1 MQAANEELQANN
13 EELEATN
20 EELQATN
27 EELISVNEESMRKS
41 ADLGAINSELM
52 SVYDTLDFPILVFDT
67 DTCLSRT
74 NDAANRRFHLNNG
87 SLKKPMYTLNFPD
100 YFEDIEKRLSKT
112 LRNGVNTSIVIK
124 PSSQETYNVF
134 ITPILNSRDR
144 ITGAILVIID
154 NSELVIAH
162 ERIEKSQ
169 EQLLSIMNN
178 SLALIAL
185 KDNAGRYEFVNSRFE
200 EVFGVTAQEVVGK
213 TDLQI
218 FERETARQ
226 FREKDL
232 DTMRTLSPLETL
244 DEFILRAGKV
254 IIKSV
259 RFPIFDAEGTI
270 KSICTQATDIS
281 KELHANEQLRLA
293 GKIFERTS
301 EAILVT
307 DANQRILTTNETFAE
322 LTGFSQQE
330 LTGKTPKMLESGEH
344 SKDFFLAMKAS
355 LNERGFWQG
364 EVINKVKDGSH
375 VKMWLTVNAVKGANG
390 DIVNY
395 VAAYS
400 NIDEIKNMQRRIE
413 YLATHDELTG
423 LPNRTVLLERLELMI
438 SGAKRSKQL
447 CGVLFVDLD
456 NFKPVND
463 NLGHKVGDLLL
474 KQVTKRLQQCIRD
487 TDLLARIG
495 GDEFVALISASH
507 IDEIDDIAKRIISQ
521 VQNEFDVS
529 THSISVS
536 ASIGIAVYPADG
548 ISSEILLQHADEAM
562 YLAKSTGRNQ
572 YQYFTAKMKEQALAR
587 LEVEK
592 QLKVALDGKQF
603 SMVYQPQFESTSN
616 AIVGAE
622 ALLRYKNSDGEVLN
636 AESFINIAERGKL
649 IETIGFHA
657 VELVAREIAQYIQ
670 LGSKLPAIAINLS
683 GSQLLTSDFIKN
695 FVAVLDRYELTAG
708 LFKFEVSEKDIESG
722 EERIYHRLRTL
733 ASMGSV
739 ISIDDYGLYKSA
751 ISQLQQSGASEIK
764 LSSRLL
770 ADVSDNNDSNKL
782 IHALIN
788 AGKALGLKII
798 ADKVETQQQLDYLR
812 DIGCDVVQGLVF
824 SPMLTCAEL
833 NKQIS

>member
-1 MQAANEELQANN
+1 
-13 EELEATN
+13 
-20 EELQATN
+20 
-27 EELISVNEESMRKS
+27 
-41 ADLGAINSELM
+41 
-52 SVYDTLDFPILVFDT
+52 
-67 DTCLSRT
+67 
-74 NDAANRRFHLNNG
+74 
-87 SLKKPMYTLNFPD
+87 
-100 YFEDIEKRLSKT
+100 
-112 LRNGVNTSIVIK
+112 
-124 PSSQETYNVF
+124 
-134 ITPILNSRDR
+134 
-144 ITGAILVIID
+144 
-154 NSELVIAH
+154 
-162 ERIEKSQ
+162 
-169 EQLLSIMNN
+169 
-178 SLALIAL
+178 
-185 KDNAGRYEFVNSRFE
+185 
-200 EVFGVTAQEVVGK
+200 
-213 TDLQI
+213 
-218 FERETARQ
+218 
-226 FREKDL
+226 
-232 DTMRTLSPLETL
+232 
-244 DEFILRAGKV
+244 
-254 IIKSV
+254 
-259 RFPIFDAEGTI
+259 
-270 KSICTQATDIS
+270 
-281 KELHANEQLRLA
+281 
-293 GKIFERTS
+293 
-301 EAILVT
+301 
-307 DANQRILTTNETFAE
+307 
-322 LTGFSQQE
+322 
-330 LTGKTPKMLESGEH
+330 
-344 SKDFFLAMKAS
+344 
-355 LNERGFWQG
+355 
-364 EVINKVKDGSH
+364 
-375 VKMWLTVNAVKGANG
+375 MWLTVNAVKGANG

-548 ISSEILLQHADEAM
+548 ISSEVLLQHADEAM

-770 ADVSDNNDSNKL
+770 TDVSDNNDSNKL

>member
-1 MQAANEELQANN
+1 
-13 EELEATN
+13 
-20 EELQATN
+20 
-27 EELISVNEESMRKS
+27 
-41 ADLGAINSELM
+41 
-52 SVYDTLDFPILVFDT
+52 
-67 DTCLSRT
+67 
-74 NDAANRRFHLNNG
+74 
-87 SLKKPMYTLNFPD
+87 
-100 YFEDIEKRLSKT
+100 
-112 LRNGVNTSIVIK
+112 
-124 PSSQETYNVF
+124 
-134 ITPILNSRDR
+134 
-144 ITGAILVIID
+144 
-154 NSELVIAH
+154 
-162 ERIEKSQ
+162 
-169 EQLLSIMNN
+169 
-178 SLALIAL
+178 
-185 KDNAGRYEFVNSRFE
+185 
-200 EVFGVTAQEVVGK
+200 VVGK

-456 NFKPVND
+456 NLKPVND

-548 ISSEILLQHADEAM
+548 ISSEVLLQHADEAM

-739 ISIDDYGLYKSA
+739 ISIDDYGLYNSA

>member
-1 MQAANEELQANN
+1 
-13 EELEATN
+13 
-20 EELQATN
+20 
-27 EELISVNEESMRKS
+27 
-41 ADLGAINSELM
+41 
-52 SVYDTLDFPILVFDT
+52 
-67 DTCLSRT
+67 
-74 NDAANRRFHLNNG
+74 
-87 SLKKPMYTLNFPD
+87 MYTLNFPD

-548 ISSEILLQHADEAM
+548 ISSEVLLQHADEAM

>member
-1 MQAANEELQANN
+1 
-13 EELEATN
+13 
-20 EELQATN
+20 
-27 EELISVNEESMRKS
+27 
-41 ADLGAINSELM
+41 
-52 SVYDTLDFPILVFDT
+52 
-67 DTCLSRT
+67 
-74 NDAANRRFHLNNG
+74 
-87 SLKKPMYTLNFPD
+87 
-100 YFEDIEKRLSKT
+100 
-112 LRNGVNTSIVIK
+112 
-124 PSSQETYNVF
+124 
-134 ITPILNSRDR
+134 
-144 ITGAILVIID
+144 
-154 NSELVIAH
+154 
-162 ERIEKSQ
+162 
-169 EQLLSIMNN
+169 
-178 SLALIAL
+178 
-185 KDNAGRYEFVNSRFE
+185 
-200 EVFGVTAQEVVGK
+200 EVFGVTAQDVIGK

-218 FERETARQ
+218 FERDTARQ

-232 DTMRTLSPLETL
+232 DTMRTLSPVETL
-244 DEFILRAGKV
+244 DEFTLRAGKV

-330 LTGKTPKMLESGEH
+330 LTGKTPKLLESGEH
-344 SKDFFLAMKAS
+344 SKDFFIAMKAS
-355 LNERGFWQG
+355 LTERGFWQG

-487 TDLLARIG
+487 TDMLARIG

-562 YLAKSTGRNQ
+562 YLAKSSGRNQ

-592 QLKVALDGKQF
+592 QLKVALEGKQF

-616 AIVGAE
+616 AIIGAE
-622 ALLRYKNSDGEVLN
+622 ALLRYRNSDGEVLN

-649 IETIGFHA
+649 IESIGFHA

-670 LGSKLPAIAINLS
+670 LGNKLPAIAINLS
-683 GSQLLTSDFIKN
+683 GAQLLTSDFIKK
-695 FVAVLDRYELTAG
+695 FVTVLERYELTAG

-722 EERIYHRLRTL
+722 EERIYHRLKTL
-733 ASMGSV
+733 ASMGSI
-739 ISIDDYGLYKSA
+739 ISIDDYGLYNSA
-751 ISQLQQSGASEIK
+751 ISQLQRSGASEIK
-764 LSSRLL
+764 LSSHLL
-770 ADVSDNNDSNKL
+770 NDASDNNDRNKL
-782 IHALIN
+782 IQALIT

-798 ADKVETQQQLDYLR
+798 ANKVETQQQLESLQDF
-812 DIGCDVVQGLVF
+812 GCDIIQGLVL
-824 SPMLTCAEL
+824 SPMLTCSEL
-833 NKQIS
+833 NKKVSQ

>member
-1 MQAANEELQANN
+1 
-13 EELEATN
+13 
-20 EELQATN
+20 
-27 EELISVNEESMRKS
+27 
-41 ADLGAINSELM
+41 
-52 SVYDTLDFPILVFDT
+52 
-67 DTCLSRT
+67 
-74 NDAANRRFHLNNG
+74 
-87 SLKKPMYTLNFPD
+87 
-100 YFEDIEKRLSKT
+100 
-112 LRNGVNTSIVIK
+112 
-124 PSSQETYNVF
+124 
-134 ITPILNSRDR
+134 
-144 ITGAILVIID
+144 
-154 NSELVIAH
+154 
-162 ERIEKSQ
+162 
-169 EQLLSIMNN
+169 
-178 SLALIAL
+178 
-185 KDNAGRYEFVNSRFE
+185 
-200 EVFGVTAQEVVGK
+200 
-213 TDLQI
+213 
-218 FERETARQ
+218 
-226 FREKDL
+226 
-232 DTMRTLSPLETL
+232 MRTLSPLETL

-548 ISSEILLQHADEAM
+548 ISSEVLLQHADEAM

>member
-1 MQAANEELQANN
+1 M
-13 EELEATN
+13 
-20 EELQATN
+20 
-27 EELISVNEESMRKS
+27 
-41 ADLGAINSELM
+41 
-52 SVYDTLDFPILVFDT
+52 
-67 DTCLSRT
+67 
-74 NDAANRRFHLNNG
+74 
-87 SLKKPMYTLNFPD
+87 
-100 YFEDIEKRLSKT
+100 
-112 LRNGVNTSIVIK
+112 
-124 PSSQETYNVF
+124 
-134 ITPILNSRDR
+134 
-144 ITGAILVIID
+144 
-154 NSELVIAH
+154 VIAH

-413 YLATHDELTG
+413 YLATHDALTG

-548 ISSEILLQHADEAM
+548 ISSEVLLQHADEAM